1 MTRIEAI
8 TALEILDSRGNPTLE
23 CAVTLNDGTEG
34 RARVP
39 SGAST
44 GVHEAVELRD
54 GDPARFGGKGVLQAV
69 ANVEA
74 VIGPE
79 LIGFDVTDQAGLDAK
94 LRELDGTPNKSKL
107 GANAILAVSLASSHA
122 AAGASGVPLYRHL
135 GGEGAHLLPVPQFN
149 VLNGGAHAQTRVDF
163 QEFMLL
169 PIGLPTFREA
179 LRAGA
184 ECFHSLRRILH
195 DRGLGTGQGDEG
207 GYAPDLD
214 HNEAAME
221 LLMEAIGAAGY
232 APGRDVAIGL
242 DPATSELYKDGR
254 YELRGEGTTLDAAGL
269 VDRWESWCGKYPIVS
284 LEDGMAEDDWDGWK
298 MLTDRLGGRV
308 QLVGDDIFVTNA
320 ERLQLGID
328 RGVANSILI
337 KLNQIGTVTETLGT
351 IALATSHNYTSVIS
365 HRSGE
370 TEDTSIADLAVAV
383 NAGQIKTGAPS
394 RSERVAKYNRLLRI
408 EHDLGETAVYAGA
421 APFFRTHPVPA

>member
-1 MTRIEAI
+1 MSRIEAI

-23 CAVTLNDGTEG
+23 CLVTLNNGSEG

-54 GDPARFGGKGVLQAV
+54 GDPARFGGKGVLKAL

-79 LIGFDVTDQAGLDAK
+79 LIGFDVLDQAAVDAR
-94 LRELDGTPNKSKL
+94 LCELDGTPNKGRL

-122 AAGASGVPLYRHL
+122 AAASGGVPLYRHL
-135 GGEGAHLLPVPQFN
+135 GGDGAHLLPVPQFN

-169 PIGLPTFREA
+169 PIGLPTFREG

-184 ECFHSLRRILH
+184 ECFHALRRILH

-232 APGRDVAIGL
+232 AAGRDIGIGI
-242 DPATSELYKDGR
+242 DPATSELYRDGH
-254 YELRGEGTTLDAAGL
+254 YELRGEGITLDSAGL
-269 VDRWESWCGKYPIVS
+269 VDRWVTWVDKYPIVS

-298 MLTDRLGGRV
+298 LLTDRLGDRV
-308 QLVGDDIFVTNA
+308 QLVGDDNFVTNA
-320 ERLQLGID
+320 GRLQLGID
-328 RGVANSILI
+328 GGIANSILI
-337 KLNQIGTVTETLGT
+337 KLNQIGTVTETLAT
-351 IALATSHNYTSVIS
+351 IALATAHNYSSVIS

-408 EHDLGETAVYAGA
+408 EHELGESARYAGT
-421 APFFRTHPVPA
+421 APFFRTVPQPA

>member
-23 CAVTLNDGTEG
+23 CLVTLNDGTVG
-34 RARVP
+34 QARIP

-54 GDPARFGGKGVLQAV
+54 GDPARFGGKGVLKAL

-79 LIGFDVTDQAGLDAK
+79 MIGFDVMDQTALDAK
-94 LRELDGTPNKSKL
+94 LCELDGTPTKARL
-107 GANAILAVSLASSHA
+107 GANAILAVSLASSRA
-122 AAGASGVPLYRHL
+122 AAAAAGVPLYRHL

-163 QEFMLL
+163 QEFMFL
-169 PIGLPTFREA
+169 PMGLPTFREA

-184 ECFHSLRRILH
+184 ECFHALRKILH
-195 DRGLGTGQGDEG
+195 DRGFGTGQGDEG

-214 HNEAAME
+214 QNEAAME

-232 APGRDVAIGL
+232 APGRDIGIGL
-242 DPATSELYKDGR
+242 DPATSAFFKDGR
-254 YELRGEGTTLDAAGL
+254 YELRGEGITLDPAAM
-269 VDRWESWCGKYPIVS
+269 VDRWESWVDKYPIVS

-298 MLTDRLGGRV
+298 LLTERLGGRV
-308 QLVGDDIFVTNA
+308 QLVGDDNFVTNS
-320 ERLQLGID
+320 ERLQRGID
-328 RGVANSILI
+328 GGIANSILI
-337 KLNQIGTVTETLGT
+337 KLNQIGTVTETLAT
-351 IALATSHNYTSVIS
+351 IALATSHNYSSVIS

-408 EHDLGETAVYAGA
+408 EHELGDAARYAGT
-421 APFFRTHPVPA
+421 APFFRTVPQPA